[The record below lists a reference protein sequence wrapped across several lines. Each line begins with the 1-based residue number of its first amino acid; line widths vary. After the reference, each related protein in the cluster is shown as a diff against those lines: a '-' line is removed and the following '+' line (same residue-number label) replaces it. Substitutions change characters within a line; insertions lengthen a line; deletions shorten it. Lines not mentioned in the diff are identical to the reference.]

1 MPGTRTFFVFI
12 IAFCLVYINVF
23 GQAAEEKFDPDEAI
37 VKSIYFGGGS
47 YYVDGYQLQ
56 KLQEFLSEFK
66 DLNQYI
72 ISIHSHTDNIGGERY
87 NKWLSRMRSE
97 SVLYELILQ
106 SVPSD
111 NIYIRDF
118 GQNNPVFDNSSY
130 DGKQKNRRVD
140 ILFERVVF

>member
-1 MPGTRTFFVFI
+1 MPRNFAIIVSAILIIIIPFV
-12 IAFCLVYINVF
+12 VN
-23 GQAAEEKFDPDEAI
+23 GQAAEEKFDPDEAV

-47 YYVDGYQLQ
+47 YFVDGYQLQ
-56 KLQEFLSEFK
+56 KLQEFLSEFQ

-118 GQNNPVFDNSSY
+118 GQNNPVFDNASY
-130 DGKQKNRRVD
+130 NGKLKNRRVD